1 MKKNVIESGLNG
13 LLNPQTPAHETPQ
26 EPKETGNYKIVCYN
40 LRTDI
45 VEKLDYIAYW
55 DRKKKN
61 AVINEALEAYIA
73 NWKPQVEKPK
83 KF

>member
-13 LLNPQTPAHETPQ
+13 LLNPQTPAQETPQ

-61 AVINEALEAYIA
+61 AA
-73 NWKPQVEKPK
+73 KPSAARKPRK
-83 KF
+83 RPSERPAT